1 MQMKFRYALS
11 WLVFIAVVAGL
22 VIGVSNLQ
30 EITDWL
36 RLRNYHPDAQIVR
49 IADSDTMKSE
59 TRRVF
64 YINHPELDGKQQFN
78 GHCRSEA
85 EQTIVLGC
93 FIDNQGIYLLNVTDS
108 RLNGVLEVTAAHETL
123 HAMYARLNKNERAK
137 VDKMTTS
144 FFSTLNDERIQKTVE
159 GYRSKDPSVV
169 PNELHSI
176 LGTEVRHLS
185 PQLENYYKK
194 YFSDRGKIVDFS
206 DNYEKAFLDIEN
218 SAKDYDARLS
228 ALKQSI
234 ENDEAQLKTQAVALD
249 EKQRELNSLRAS
261 NDISGYNSQVPVYN
275 NMVKEYNLLVSRTK
289 QEINQYN
296 SLLSV
301 RNDLVLQQQQLYQ
314 EIDSNS
320 INTR

>member
-1 MQMKFRYALS
+1 MKFRYALS

-93 FIDNQGIYLLNVTDS
+93 FIDNQGIFLLNVTDS

-194 YFSDRGKIVDFS
+194 YFSDRSKIVDFS

-218 SAKDYDARLS
+218 SAKDYDAKLS

-234 ENDEAQLKTQAVALD
+234 ENDEAQLKVQAVALD

-289 QEINQYN
+289 QEINEYN
-296 SLLSV
+296 NLLSV

>member
-1 MQMKFRYALS
+1 MKFRYALS

-64 YINHPELDGKQQFN
+64 YNNHPELDGKQQFN

-93 FIDNQGIYLLNVTDS
+93 FIENQGIFLLNVTDS

-176 LGTEVRHLS
+176 LGTEVRNLS

-194 YFSDRGKIVDFS
+194 YFSDRGKIVDLS

-234 ENDEAQLKTQAVALD
+234 ESDEAQLRAQAVALD

-261 NDISGYNSQVPVYN
+261 NDINGYNSQVPVYN
-275 NMVKEYNLLVSRTK
+275 GLVKEYNTLVSRTK
-289 QEINQYN
+289 QEINEYN

-314 EIDSNS
+314 EINSNS

>member
-1 MQMKFRYALS
+1 MKFRYALS
-11 WLVFIAVVAGL
+11 WLVFIALVAGL

-36 RLRNYHPDAQIVR
+36 RLRNYHPDSQIVR

-93 FIDNQGIYLLNVTDS
+93 FIENQGIFLLNVTDS

-176 LGTEVRHLS
+176 LGTEVRHLN

-206 DNYEKAFLDIEN
+206 DSYEKAFLDIEN

-228 ALKQSI
+228 ALKQTI
-234 ENDEAQLKTQAVALD
+234 ENDEAQLKAQAVALD